1 MNQDVIDAPVV
12 ATLGAAQQA
21 SSGIALQ
28 RRGDIVGAGASL
40 QETSGLIQVIAAAA
54 RDPSVDIEK
63 MERLWVMHEK
73 LKARADEEAFN
84 AAMNK
89 AQGEMGRVSVDAAN
103 QQTRSTYAT
112 YGQLEIGRAHV

>member
-1 MNQDVIDAPVV
+1 MNQDVIDAPVT

-63 MERLWVMHEK
+63 M
-73 LKARADEEAFN
+73 
-84 AAMNK
+84 
-89 AQGEMGRVSVDAAN
+89 
-103 QQTRSTYAT
+103 
-112 YGQLEIGRAHV
+112 